1 MRISRTTVVLL
12 LANLIAFGL
21 VWRAMSGHAT
31 AAVSQTQ
38 LFPANP
44 ARIAVAEGPTRML
57 LEKRSAGWR
66 VLEPFDWPANVWSV
80 QRLIDELRFI
90 SPESGFDVAEVTA
103 NGASLKDY
111 GLEPA
116 RWTVKV
122 TGEVTGEAAAAV
134 EVKIGVQASTRR
146 HFLLTEDGRRIV
158 PLPDAMAAALGATAE
173 SYRVDRI
180 FEIAD
185 FEARAVSVRQRE
197 KDAEVVTALVAEAR
211 PRVGRRGQ
219 LPEWRFETPYDAP
232 ADPDATARAV
242 AALANLRAA
251 KFIDLTDE
259 ATGLSAPA
267 LRLALEGNARRQVLL
282 VGRPAPGQPRL
293 LCAKLE
299 DNAAVFLVEA
309 NELREWLTPRAA
321 LADTRPADFDPAL
334 VTGFTVSAGGRSITL
349 HRLDGLGEDARWEI
363 PVAPGS
369 TATKRREADARLISR
384 FLAGLA
390 QLRATRRAPGVAGG
404 LTLPSVR
411 APLAAAPAQTV
422 ELEFGAERIVL
433 GFADDPDNGAGT
445 RLVHAKGA
453 PLAAV
458 CDVSFLDGGQQNV
471 EPSAWR
477 RRTVA
482 ALPQGARVSGLRLTA
497 RADGKVVGEARLG
510 PDGNWAGAGRLD
522 PTNARR
528 LALALA
534 EVRASAF
541 PGRDVGA
548 GGWRYELRVTDQAAT
563 GAGAASETI
572 RTYLCSAPL
581 HDRSLLLRDE
591 ADDDDFILE
600 PALAAILAPLL
611 TEPGK

>member
-21 VWRAMSGHAT
+21 VWRAMSGQTT

-38 LFPANP
+38 LFPPNP
-44 ARIAVAEGPTRML
+44 ARLALAEGPARML
-57 LEKRSAGWR
+57 LERRPAGWR
-66 VLEPFDWPANVWSV
+66 VLEPFEWPANVWSV

-116 RWTVKV
+116 RWTLKV
-122 TGEVTGEAAAAV
+122 TGETGTAV
-134 EVKIGVQASTRR
+134 EVKVGVQPSTRR

-158 PLPDAMAAALGATAE
+158 PLPDAMAAALGANPE

-197 KDAEVVTALVAEAR
+197 KDVEVVTALAAEAR
-211 PRVGRRGQ
+211 PRVGRRVQ

-242 AALANLRAA
+242 GALANLRAT
-251 KFIDLTDE
+251 KFTDLADE
-259 ATGLSAPA
+259 ATGLSAPS

-282 VGRPAPGQPRL
+282 VGRPAPGQPNL

-299 DNAAVFLVEA
+299 DNAAVFLIEA
-309 NELREWLTPRAA
+309 RELREWLTPRAA

-369 TATKRREADARLISR
+369 TATKRREADARLIGR
-384 FLAGLA
+384 FLAGLS
-390 QLRATRRAPGVAGG
+390 QLRATRRPASAPGG

-411 APLAAAPAQTV
+411 EPATGAAGQTV
-422 ELEFGAERIVL
+422 ELEFGSDRIVL
-433 GFADDPDNGAGT
+433 SFNDDPDNGAGT

-458 CDVSFLDGGQQNV
+458 CDVSFLDGGHQNV

-477 RRTVA
+477 RRVVA

-497 RADGKVVGEARLG
+497 RGDGKVVGEARLG
-510 PDGNWAGAGRLD
+510 PDGNWAGTGRLD
-522 PTNARR
+522 PTSARR

-534 EVRASAF
+534 EVRATSF

-548 GGWRYELRVTDQAAT
+548 GGWSYELRVTDQAAT

-611 TEPGK
+611 TEPGR